1 MNNIIPLKISEE
13 TIKAIEK
20 VLNDVVINSANNIL
34 NNTNK
39 NQYMNKKEAA
49 QYLGVSFNTLKKFIQ
64 NGLPVVNVSGV
75 NMIRKIDID
84 EFMELNKK

>member
-1 MNNIIPLKISEE
+1 MDNVIPLKISEE
-13 TIKAIEK
+13 TIEAIEK
-20 VLNDVVINSANNIL
+20 ALNDVVINSANNIL
-34 NNTNK
+34 NNTNR

-75 NMIRKIDID
+75 NMIRRVDID
-84 EFMELNKK
+84 DFMEANKK